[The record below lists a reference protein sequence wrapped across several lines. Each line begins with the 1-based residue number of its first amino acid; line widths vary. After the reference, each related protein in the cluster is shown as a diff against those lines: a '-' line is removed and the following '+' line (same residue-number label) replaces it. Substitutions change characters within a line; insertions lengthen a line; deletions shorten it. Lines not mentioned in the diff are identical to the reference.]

1 MLNRDRESPAGTIAI
16 DTMRPDNSSGERPA
30 ILRQSNCDSSAVNA
44 VGDDP
49 MALGQPSTTQQTP
62 IALEGDTTYALDTV
76 GKSTAQN

>member
-1 MLNRDRESPAGTIAI
+1 
-16 DTMRPDNSSGERPA
+16 
-30 ILRQSNCDSSAVNA
+30 
-44 VGDDP
+44 